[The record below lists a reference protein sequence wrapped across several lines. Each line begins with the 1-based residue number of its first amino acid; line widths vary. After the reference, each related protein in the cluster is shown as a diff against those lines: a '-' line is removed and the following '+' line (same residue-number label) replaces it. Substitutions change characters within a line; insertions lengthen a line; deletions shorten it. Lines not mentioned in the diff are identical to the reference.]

1 VHVDILSRHLPDA
14 EGTAAGRVLLATS
27 EGLLAL
33 GHSVRV
39 TSWGPG
45 EPRTMPSWCEW
56 RPLPAEPQWRTR
68 GRALVLPRS
77 DVRRLK
83 WQPAGTA
90 VADDPLSAAALPP
103 HGVATL
109 HYATALDLAGLRRP
123 PRPHDVQ
130 DLRAERRLRRH
141 RHLVLTYSDRV
152 ATWVGGVAVPV
163 AVPIPEAPLPF
174 VEAPVAAMVADWRWP
189 PNQAALLRLLRLWP
203 SVRAE
208 VPAAQLLLAGRGDC
222 GVQDGEAGVRVLGE
236 VSSVDEVLARAAV
249 LAFPCPPTSGPK
261 IKVFEAA
268 ARGVPVLT
276 TVAGAE
282 GLAPGSG
289 VVTAGEDSFGSVL
302 AALLGDVGRR
312 QLLAGQVREA
322 VAAVHAPVPAAR
334 ARLAALWRHEQAQ
347 EQHREPR

>member
-1 VHVDILSRHLPDA
+1 
-14 EGTAAGRVLLATS
+14 VL
-27 EGLLAL
+27 
-33 GHSVRV
+33 
-39 TSWGPG
+39 
-45 EPRTMPSWCEW
+45 
-56 RPLPAEPQWRTR
+56 
-68 GRALVLPRS
+68 
-77 DVRRLK
+77 RLE

-109 HYATALDLAGLRRP
+109 HYATALDLAGLRRS

-163 AVPIPEAPLPF
+163 AVPIPDAPLPF

-189 PNQAALLRLLRLWP
+189 PNQAALQRLLQVWP
-203 SVRAE
+203 SVRAD
-208 VPAAQLLLAGRGDC
+208 VPTAQLLLAGRGNC
-222 GVQDGEAGVRVLGE
+222 GVQNGDGVRVLGE
-236 VSSVDEVLARAAV
+236 VSSLDEVLGRAAV

-261 IKVFEAA
+261 IKVIEAA
-268 ARGVPVLT
+268 ARGIPVLT

-282 GLAPGSG
+282 GLAPDSG
-289 VVTAGEDSFGSVL
+289 VVTADEDSFGPML
-302 AALLGDVGRR
+302 AALLGDVARR

-322 VAAVHAPVPAAR
+322 VAAIHAPVPAAR
-334 ARLAALWRHEQAQ
+334 ARLAALVRHEEAQ
-347 EQHREPR
+347 EQHEQPG